1 MGMGPTR
8 MVAAEPVL
16 SLFGSILTPAPTPS
30 GLAPLYCSHRMGDK
44 EKGLCSLPCLFL
56 TSPPSAPEMES
67 WRERAAAPW
76 SLELLLAQPLMPQ
89 PEGGPMLGDCKG
101 RPKQWQGK
109 GCGSHAAEFWL
120 APPLRE
126 MGCQS
131 GVAPV
136 WVWLQDEPG
145 GTSQVPG

>member
-1 MGMGPTR
+1 MGPAR

-67 WRERAAAPW
+67 WRESSCSLVTGAAVGSASYAP
-76 SLELLLAQPLMPQ
+76 AR
-89 PEGGPMLGDCKG
+89 GGPMLGDCKG

-145 GTSQVPG
+145 GTAQVPG

>member
-1 MGMGPTR
+1 MGPAR

-67 WRERAAAPW
+67 WRERAAALW
-76 SLELLLAQPLMPQ
+76 SLELLLAQPLTPQ
-89 PEGGPMLGDCKG
+89 PEGVPCLVTAKGVLNSGRARGAGAMLLNSG
-101 RPKQWQGK
+101 
-109 GCGSHAAEFWL
+109 WL
-120 APPLRE
+120 PP
-126 MGCQS
+126 CVKW
-131 GVAPV
+131 GVS
-136 WVWLQDEPG
+136 LG
-145 GTSQVPG
+145 